1 MRFLVL
7 WLGLLPAA
15 TAASLIHGTVL
26 DPSGA
31 AIAGAQVSAV
41 NRLGVAQQTTTDQ
54 AGAFTL
60 KLGETREMHL
70 AVTAPGFETKTIPLA
85 NKAAQEP
92 LTVHLNIAPQVD
104 SVRVAGSAI
113 DVPLSEQGSS
123 VTIVPREEIAE
134 RNEGLAVDLLRYLPG
149 ITIGQTGS
157 PGGVADMF
165 IRGGDYNF
173 NLVQIDGV
181 HFEHGLTRS
190 DS

>member
-15 TAASLIHGTVL
+15 TAASFTIYGTVL

-31 AIAGAQVSAV
+31 AIADAQVSIV

-54 AGAFTL
+54 AGGFTL
-60 KLGETREMHL
+60 KLAETGEMRL
-70 AVTAPGFETKTIPLA
+70 NVTAPGFETKSIPVA
-85 NKAAQEP
+85 GTSAAEP
-92 LTVHLNIAPQVD
+92 LIVHLNIAPQVD

-123 VTIVPREEIAE
+123 ITIVPREEIEE

-149 ITIGQTGS
+149 ITIGQTGMPAVWPACS
-157 PGGVADMF
+157 CAAAIP
-165 IRGGDYNF
+165 ISRWW
-173 NLVQIDGV
+173 
-181 HFEHGLTRS
+181 RS
-190 DS
+190 MASR